1 MWGKK
6 VSETMK
12 HVVSFTSVINSKDQ
26 SHVMVPALPVMQ
38 AERIKLDKEFYLW

>member
-12 HVVSFTSVINSKDQ
+12 HDVSFTSVINSKDQ